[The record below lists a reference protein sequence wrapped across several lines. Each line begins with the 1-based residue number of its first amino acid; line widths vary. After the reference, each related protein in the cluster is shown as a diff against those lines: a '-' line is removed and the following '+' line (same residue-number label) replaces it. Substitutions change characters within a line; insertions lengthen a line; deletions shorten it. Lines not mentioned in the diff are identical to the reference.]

1 MADKEGLFGTN
12 YQRVTTPAEF
22 ERGMLGQAAADGIAM
37 ASMLPSN
44 PLAAAASLGVAQAP
58 VLAEMGTSSLR
69 KLFNLEDPRVTEAQE
84 AQRQSNRAFR
94 AKANAELARVQA
106 AFQNTTDA
114 RVRRELA
121 ALIPLVRGGE
131 IGGEELSNLL
141 SEIPARYEIK
151 PMTATQRTSYE
162 NFINEDPE
170 LMKLIEEPSFLSRVF
185 GSEATP
191 ETGREAL
198 ISELHILQQ
207 QNPNLP
213 LGQLA
218 DTFLESMGP
227 KILQVEGVGDLS
239 ELPVEEI
246 SQLPEY
252 SEEMDKPFDVEEQAT
267 AIRQAR
273 TKVENMLKAR
283 GYPSD
288 SPTGQQRYR
297 ELLRSELRKL
307 GIEPN
312 ATNMYGP
319 L

>member
-1 MADKEGLFGTN
+1 MDDNKSLFGTS
-12 YQRVTTPAEF
+12 YQRVSTPAQL

-37 ASMLPSN
+37 ASMLPTD
-44 PLAAAASLGVAQAP
+44 PLAASARLGVAQAP

-69 KLFNLEDPRVTEAQE
+69 KLFGLEDPRVAEAQE

-106 AFQNTTDA
+106 AFQNTTDP

-121 ALIPLVRGGE
+121 ALLPLVRGGTL
-131 IGGEELSNLL
+131 GGEELSNLL

-151 PMTATQRTSYE
+151 PMTAAQRTSYD
-162 NFINEDPE
+162 NLINEDPE

-191 ETGREAL
+191 ETGRESL
-198 ISELHILQQ
+198 ISELHLLQQ
-207 QNPNLP
+207 QNPNIP

-218 DTFLESMGP
+218 DIFLETMGP
-227 KILQVEGVGDLS
+227 QILQVEGVGDMG

-252 SEEMDKPFDVEEQAT
+252 SEEMDKPFDVEGQAS
-267 AIRQAR
+267 AIKQAR
-273 TKVENMLKAR
+273 TKVENMLKAKK
-283 GYPSD
+283 YPTD
-288 SPTGQQRYR
+288 SPTTQRRYR
-297 ELLRSELRKL
+297 ELLRSELEKL